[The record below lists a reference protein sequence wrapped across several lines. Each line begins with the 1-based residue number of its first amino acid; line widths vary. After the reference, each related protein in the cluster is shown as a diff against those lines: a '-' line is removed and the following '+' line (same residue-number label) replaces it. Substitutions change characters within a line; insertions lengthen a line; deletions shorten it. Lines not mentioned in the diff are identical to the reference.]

1 MITNQALTN
10 QSKSGNG
17 QEPSDIQRRTL
28 IGGAL
33 AALLASPVR
42 LMAEENDGRP
52 NNPFILLLK
61 GLYQPVPVGDGPAN
75 NLGLSAV
82 NLSDGSYSRTLIYP
96 VFGILE
102 SNDQDRPIGK
112 FYFGGPNGNLCAY
125 DLPGGAIAMK
135 FNDPPAGVPTELGF
149 NNFSSLP
156 FPDGQG
162 GSYLEGTFELMILEA
177 TGIYR
182 PFQGG
187 HNHMVD
193 RLHQLADGTS
203 FDEFCFCNISEYEF
217 P

>member
-1 MITNQALTN
+1 MFNELPQVVA
-10 QSKSGNG
+10 
-17 QEPSDIQRRTL
+17 RRKFL
-28 IGGAL
+28 LGGAGGAL
-33 AALLASPVR
+33 AALLSSSGRVMAQGNNKR
-42 LMAEENDGRP
+42 LND
-52 NNPFILLLK
+52 PFILLLK

-96 VFGILE
+96 VFGIPE
-102 SNDQDRPIGK
+102 SRDQDRFIGK
-112 FYFGGPNGNLCAY
+112 FYVQFAGNLCAY

-182 PFQGG
+182 AFQGG

>member
-10 QSKSGNG
+10 ESKSGNG
-17 QEPSDIQRRTL
+17 QEPNNIQRRTL

-96 VFGILE
+96 VFGIPE
-102 SNDQDRPIGK
+102 SRDQDKFIGK
-112 FYFGGPNGNLCAY
+112 FYVQITGNLCAY
-125 DLPGGAIAMK
+125 DLPDGAIAMQ
-135 FNDPPAGVPTELGF
+135 FASSPVLQDIGF
-149 NNFSSLP
+149 NTFVP
-156 FPDGQG
+156 FPDGKG
-162 GSYLEGTFELMILEA
+162 GFFLEGTFELMILEA

-182 PFQGG
+182 AFQGG

-193 RLHQLADGTS
+193 RLHQLDAAGTK
-203 FDEFCFCNISEYEF
+203 FDEFCFCNISQYEF